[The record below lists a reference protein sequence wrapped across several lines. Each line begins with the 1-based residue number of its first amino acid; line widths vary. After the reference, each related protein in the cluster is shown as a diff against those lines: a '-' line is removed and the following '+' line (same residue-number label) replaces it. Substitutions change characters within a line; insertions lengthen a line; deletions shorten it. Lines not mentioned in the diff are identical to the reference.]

1 MDNKITLGI
10 GVLAV
15 AGVGYYLYT
24 KNKKNELSV
33 PTTTSVVAPTTTDV
47 VNTPKVSTFD
57 RDKASR
63 EYAKFAFPILEKRR
77 KEANNGLNLDK
88 ERFIKQEIAMQ
99 KLRIA
104 ENNYNNEKN
113 LIAKAQALVV
123 LKKLRESISSGQYL
137 NAFGG
142 TPIVGNV
149 VSAQIFDV
157 NDNIRTQQ
165 LAESLVKYRNA
176 IPVYKDQNTVQIK
189 TEFELYKEMLALL
202 NKITD
207 DSDAEFAL
215 NMYKKYIELGEENY
229 KPDLD
234 TQIRLESIGK
244 KYPNAKFD

>member
-1 MDNKITLGI
+1 MQTAELKAMQTAELTAQQKAQMMLLEKIRMAEI
-10 GVLAV
+10 QRNNARSVIQKALA
-15 AGVGYYLYT
+15 
-24 KNKKNELSV
+24 
-33 PTTTSVVAPTTTDV
+33 
-47 VNTPKVSTFD
+47 
-57 RDKASR
+57 DKA
-63 EYAKFAFPILEKRR
+63 L
-77 KEANNGLNLDK
+77 
-88 ERFIKQEIAMQ
+88 Q
-99 KLRIA
+99 
-104 ENNYNNEKN
+104 
-113 LIAKAQALVV
+113 
-123 LKKLRESISSGQYL
+123 KLRESMSSGQYL